1 MTEDEGPGMNLGDN
15 LRDPLDH
22 DGNGRK
28 GGSLPK
34 AKRAKKAPVG
44 MPDSSWIILEE
55 NEDIPPT
62 GLFLGHNGKGFLI
75 ATGVPVLV
83 PNHVIGI
90 LDDAITSA
98 PVIDPSSRRVIGHRD
113 RRRYPYRRVDA
124 PEAA

>member
-1 MTEDEGPGMNLGDN
+1 MSDDEGPGMELGDN

-22 DGNGRK
+22 DGNGKK
-28 GGSLPK
+28 GGSK
-34 AKRAKKAPVG
+34 KRKPVG

-62 GLFLGHNGKGFLI
+62 GLFLGHNGDPYMI
-75 ATGVPVLV
+75 QTGVPVLV
-83 PNHVIGI
+83 PNKLIGI

-98 PVIDPSSRRVIGHRD
+98 PMVDPISKRVIGHRD

-124 PEAA
+124 PQDAA